1 MAVAFLE
8 ARNLAGAFLR
18 LGREARPQ
26 LAWRC
31 ESVGTAISQA
41 LHRHFEEIG

>member
-1 MAVAFLE
+1 MAVAILE

-26 LAWRC
+26 LAHRWVR
-31 ESVGTAISQA
+31 TPIMDA
-41 LHRHFEEIG
+41 LQRYFEEIL